1 MYVQS
6 NFGTLSWF
14 YQMYVQ
20 CPYVWVLSAAHMV
33 YIYSEGLLV
42 NGCFWVKVD
51 QVVVEC
57 CAAASAAACCLQSKL
72 QQCWRGAAS
81 AVCSGRRR
89 SRWWWSRCL
98 RWWVLQLWPVGPEY
112 REREEGG
119 GKGENGHLKEKK
131 RWIRSKG
138 GDWDFFPLDKS
149 IWNRI
154 PRQGNCCYIIA
165 ETKGVEMGGF
175 WRSS

>member
-1 MYVQS
+1 
-6 NFGTLSWF
+6 
-14 YQMYVQ
+14 MYVQ
-20 CPYVWVLSAAHMV
+20 CPYVWMLSAAHMV

-51 QVVVEC
+51 QVVEC

-72 QQCWRGAAS
+72 QQCWRGAVS

-89 SRWWWSRCL
+89 SRWWWSQCL

-112 REREEGG
+112 REREEGGG

-149 IWNRI
+149 IWNRT